1 MSRRSDF
8 VLLSLVAL
16 LASACATAKPRP
28 DYVKYAGDPVASI
41 NFTQLYNWQKLDRA
55 QVVIWTRPS
64 TAYLL
69 TLRSACDA
77 LDGKTAIQI
86 GGPVGIGGKIF
97 AGTDDVRVGP
107 TRCTID
113 SIRPIDLAQMK
124 KDR

>member
-41 NFTQLYNWQKLDRA
+41 RYTQLYNWQRNDRG
-55 QVVIWTRPS
+55 QVVIWTKPN

-69 TLRSACDA
+69 TLRHSCDA
-77 LDGKTAIQI
+77 LDGQVAIQI
-86 GGPVGIGGKIF
+86 GGVASIPGKIF
-97 AGTDDVRVGP
+97 AGSDDVLVGQL
-107 TRCTID
+107 RCPIATIQ
-113 SIRPIDLAQMK
+113 PIDLERMK
-124 KDR
+124 KER